1 MASAFQSTAFQ
12 NNAFQIVSLV
22 LTGGIPDKNYSSIPN
37 SQMGNYF
44 GPPEGWKPL
53 EQLLDEKKEREE
65 AEASALEVYKLEVSE
80 PARQRLLAAG
90 LQAKKAREALR
101 IEQKR
106 QAMMRKRNEEAA
118 IIILSLPLL

>member
-1 MASAFQSTAFQ
+1 MGYSAFQL
-12 NNAFQIVSLV
+12 NAFQLNAFQQTGKSTSV
-22 LTGGIPDKNYSSIPN
+22 TGGGIPNSSKVKKNAW
-37 SQMGNYF
+37 
-44 GPPEGWKPL
+44 GPPENWKPL